1 MDLTIVRH
9 NISSDNGRGLIS
21 GAGSDVDLSEA
32 GIELAQEAQRAFDWN
47 QFDQVFSSPMR
58 RAKQTAE
65 LLLGDQASAINFDKR
80 LTEMNFGDWDGTAE
94 DAIFEQYPE
103 IFNQMGMFNEKYS
116 DYAPNSESYDEL
128 VNRVTSF
135 LDELKQKYPTASI
148 LLICHG
154 MTTRALF
161 AALLHVSPAQ
171 FGKIGNVTL
180 NQIHLDE
187 TNHFEPRIDLYN
199 QKLN

>member
-9 NISSDNGRGLIS
+9 SISSDNGRGLIS

-65 LLLGDQASAINFDKR
+65 LLLGDQVSAINFDER

-94 DAIFEQYPE
+94 DAIFKQYPE
-103 IFNQMGMFNEKYS
+103 IFNQMGMFNDKYS
-116 DYAPNSESYDEL
+116 DQS
-128 VNRVTSF
+128 
-135 LDELKQKYPTASI
+135 
-148 LLICHG
+148 LIH
-154 MTTRALF
+154 
-161 AALLHVSPAQ
+161 
-171 FGKIGNVTL
+171 I
-180 NQIHLDE
+180 
-187 TNHFEPRIDLYN
+187 
-199 QKLN
+199 